1 MILKYYLFRK
11 DITYQRDYALKTFFN
26 SEGTLHRIG
35 TTVLRT
41 LLILNGQQKKMR
53 RRIADGEE
61 RKSSRQLSRT
71 LWRVEC
77 TM

>member
-11 DITYQRDYALKTFFN
+11 DITYRRDYAFKTFLN

-41 LLILNGQQKKMR
+41 LLILNGRKKDEEKNSSLTQARWR
-53 RRIADGEE
+53 REKE
-61 RKSSRQLSRT
+61 FSTTQ
-71 LWRVEC
+71 
-77 TM
+77 